1 MTEADLAAL
10 KILVFDV
17 FGTVVDWRGSVLR
30 ELEALGRAKALQAD
44 WGRFVD
50 DWRDGYAPAMQRVRS
65 GELPW
70 TPVDDLHRMIL
81 DGLLAKHDV
90 PGLSEAEKRHLN
102 HAWHRL
108 EPWPDSVSGLR
119 RLKRRFVIG
128 TLSNGNV
135 SLLVDLA
142 KHADLPWDVVLSAE
156 LVRHYKPDPETY
168 LMVPSLFAVAPRQV
182 MLVAAHP
189 RDLAGAARHGLRT
202 AFVSRP
208 LEFGP
213 TGKAHAV
220 DPVDVDYAVG
230 DFNELADRLGA

>member
-1 MTEADLAAL
+1 MTKADLASL

-30 ELEALGRAKALQAD
+30 ELETLGRAKAVAAD

-50 DWRDGYAPAMQRVRS
+50 EWRAGYAPAMQRVRV

-81 DGLLAKHDV
+81 DALLAKHGV
-90 PGLSEAEKRHLN
+90 EGLSEAEKQHLN
-102 HAWHRL
+102 RVWHRL
-108 EPWPDSVSGLR
+108 EPWPDSVGGLT

-135 SLLVDLA
+135 ALLVDMA
-142 KHADLPWDVVLSAE
+142 KHAGLPWDVVLSAE
-156 LVRHYKPDPETY
+156 FVRHYKPDPEAY
-168 LMVPSLFAVAPRQV
+168 LMVPSLFAVPPAQV

-189 RDLAGAARHGLRT
+189 RDLAGAAGQGLRT
-202 AFVSRP
+202 CFVSRP

-213 TGKAHAV
+213 MGKAHAV
-220 DPVDVDYAVG
+220 DPGEFDFAVG
-230 DFNELADRLGA
+230 DFNELADRLQA

>member
-1 MTEADLAAL
+1 MTQADLSAL

-30 ELEALGRAKALQAD
+30 ELEALGRAKGLDAD

-50 DWRDGYAPAMQRVRS
+50 DWRAGYAPAMQRVRV

-81 DGLLAKHDV
+81 DELLVKHGV
-90 PGLSEAEKRHLN
+90 AGLSEAEKKQINR
-102 HAWHRL
+102 AWHRL
-108 EPWPDSVSGLR
+108 DPWPDSVDGLK

-135 SLLVDLA
+135 ALLVDLA
-142 KHADLPWDVVLSAE
+142 KHADLAWDVVLSAE
-156 LVRHYKPDPETY
+156 LVRHYKPDPEAY
-168 LMVPSLFAVAPRQV
+168 LMVPSLFAVPPAQV

-189 RDLAGAARHGLRT
+189 RDLAGAARQGLRT
-202 AFVSRP
+202 GFVSRP

-220 DPVDVDYAVG
+220 DPGEFDLAVA
-230 DFNELADRLGA
+230 DFNELADRLEA